1 MRQVKGDG
9 TDDQAGDW
17 DQGEDFGITG
27 PGPEWVVLADKRRP
41 VLQRLLPGVN
51 HVKAWRLRRGKE

>member
-27 PGPEWVVLADKRRP
+27 PGPEWAVLADKRRP
-41 VLQRLLPGVN
+41 VLQ
-51 HVKAWRLRRGKE
+51 